1 MDINLNLLKYFYEV
15 VNEENITKAA
25 SKCHITQPAMTRAIK
40 ELETQLNTKLL
51 NRSQKGAF
59 PTIEGTILYNHIET
73 ILKEVN
79 ITKSIIENNEMFNDL
94 YIGMTTSNYFNLII
108 EALREF
114 KEKNKNVRVHV
125 LFENI
130 NTLNDLKKTG
140 KLDIIIKNK
149 SEIIADF
156 KKIEELELE
165 NFFVASKKHFPEL
178 DNKHI
183 ELKDLLNNYPLVI
196 LNESS
201 PGRRHL
207 DNWLK
212 EKGIILKPEYEFNS
226 FDFCKK
232 IVKQGLAIGI
242 NNSVE
247 TPEKDIIFI
256 ETDKIEK
263 RYFELGY
270 NLSSKNKYIEKFIDI
285 YMKTQ
290 KKDFK

>member
-114 KEKNKNVRVHV
+114 KDKNKNVRVHV

-165 NFFVASKKHFPEL
+165 N
-178 DNKHI
+178 KHI
-183 ELKDLLNNYPLVI
+183 KLKELLNNYPLVI

-201 PGRRHL
+201 TGRRHL

-212 EKGIILKPEYEFNS
+212 EKGIVIKPEYEFNS

-270 NLSSKNKYIEKFIDI
+270 NLSSKNKYIEKFIEI
-285 YMKTQ
+285 YKGT